1 MRYLLVLATAC
12 VVGLLAAAAYSSP
25 TGSFKRGGS
34 VVHVV
39 DGDTI
44 DVALDSGRRTRVRLI
59 GVDTPERGQCYFARA
74 TDATERLAASKRVV
88 LQGDATQ
95 ATHDRYGRL
104 LAYVWLPGGHDLGL
118 QLLRAGVARVY
129 VYDRPFVRLPV
140 YSRAEQR
147 EKKRPNSLWRRCF
160 APGKRGCDPSYPDV
174 CIPPPPPDLD
184 CSDIPYRNFRVRWD
198 VPHPDPHHF
207 DGNHNG
213 VGCER

>member
-1 MRYLLVLATAC
+1 MRLGLVLGSTCAIGVLTATAM
-12 VVGLLAAAAYSSP
+12 GSP
-25 TGSFKRGGS
+25 TGSFKLGGS

-59 GVDTPERGQCYFARA
+59 GVDTPERGQCFFTRA
-74 TDATERLAASKRVV
+74 TNVTERLAASRRVV
-88 LQGDATQ
+88 LQRDATQ

-118 QLLRAGVARVY
+118 QLLRNGVARVY
-129 VYDRPFVRLPV
+129 VYNRPFARLAV
-140 YSRAEQR
+140 YNRAER
-147 EKKRPNSLWRRCF
+147 AAKKSPNSLWRRC
-160 APGKRGCDPSYPDV
+160 AARHTGRCEPSYPDV

-184 CSDIPYRNFRVRWD
+184 CSDIPYRNFRVVGR
-198 VPHPDPHHF
+198 DPHHF

-213 VGCER
+213 IGCET

>member
-1 MRYLLVLATAC
+1 MRLWLVLAATCAIG
-12 VVGLLAAAAYSSP
+12 VLAAAAAGSP
-25 TGSFKRGGS
+25 TGSFKLHGG

-44 DVALDSGRRTRVRLI
+44 DVALDSGPRIRVRLI
-59 GVDTPERGQCYFARA
+59 GVDTPERGQCFFTRA
-74 TDATERLAASKRVV
+74 TNVTERLSAAKRVV

-129 VYDRPFVRLPV
+129 VYDRPFVRLAV
-140 YSRAEQR
+140 YNRAEQR
-147 EKKRPNSLWRRCF
+147 AKKSPNSLWHRCY
-160 APGKRGCDPSYPDV
+160 APGKRGCEPSYPDV

-184 CSDIPYRNFRVRWD
+184 CSDIPYRNFRVVGR
-198 VPHPDPHHF
+198 DPHHF

-213 VGCER
+213 IGCET

>member
-1 MRYLLVLATAC
+1 MRLPLILATTCAIC
-12 VVGLLAAAAYSSP
+12 LLAATAHGSQA
-25 TGSFKRGGS
+25 GSFTPHGS

-44 DVALDSGRRTRVRLI
+44 DVALDSGSRTRVRLI
-59 GVDTPERGQCYFARA
+59 GVDTPERGQCFFTRA
-74 TDATERLAASKRVV
+74 TNVTARLAASKRVV

-95 ATHDRYGRL
+95 ATRDKYGRL

-129 VYDRPFVRLPV
+129 VYNRPFARLAV
-140 YSRAEQR
+140 YSRAEQH
-147 EKKRPNSLWRRCF
+147 EKKSPNSLWHRCF

-184 CSDIPYRNFRVRWD
+184 CSDIPYRNFRVIGR
-198 VPHPDPHHF
+198 DPHHF

-213 VGCER
+213 IGCET

>member
-1 MRYLLVLATAC
+1 MRLWLILATAC
-12 VVGLLAAAAYSSP
+12 AIGLLAAAAHGAP
-25 TGSFKRGGS
+25 TRSFKLSGS

-44 DVALDSGRRTRVRLI
+44 DVSFAAGRRERVRLI
-59 GVDTPERGQCYFARA
+59 GVDTPERGQCYFTRA
-74 TDATERLAASKRVV
+74 TNVTTRLAANKRVV

-95 ATHDRYGRL
+95 ATRDKYGLL

-129 VYDRPFVRLPV
+129 VYDRPFTRLAV
-140 YSRAEQR
+140 YNRAYQRAE
-147 EKKRPNSLWRRCF
+147 KSPNSLWHRCY

-184 CSDIPYRNFRVRWD
+184 CSDIPYRNFRVVGR
-198 VPHPDPHHF
+198 DPHHF

-213 VGCER
+213 IGCET